1 MTRHGVRLLVSF
13 LVSRLLYA
21 AVVIFGVS
29 IAVFFLIRIG
39 GDPSALF
46 LPPEASVEEIARF
59 RHLMGFDRPL
69 PVQYVEFLSRAL
81 VGDFGMSL
89 RYEQP
94 AMRLVLDRLPATLE
108 LSGVALLMALLASI
122 PLAILAATFRG
133 SLMDRTS
140 LLISLVGQSFPAFW
154 LAIMLILIFSETL
167 QVLPPSGRGGWQ
179 NLIMPAIVLATY
191 STAIITRLL
200 RSSMIEV
207 LQSDYIRTARGKGV
221 SEWRIILKHALR
233 NAAIPTLTVIG
244 LQVGALLGG
253 AVITEEIFAYPG
265 IGRLAIQAIAN
276 RDFTVVQ
283 AFVLLMAV
291 IIVGINLLVDLSY
304 GLLDPRLRRSK

>member
-1 MTRHGVRLLVSF
+1 MANF
-13 LVSRLLYA
+13 LISRLLYA
-21 AVVIFGVS
+21 TVVLLGVS
-29 IAVFFLIRIG
+29 AAVFFLIRIG

-46 LPPEASVEEIARF
+46 LPPEASIEDIQRF

-69 PVQYVEFLSRAL
+69 IIQYWDFLSRAL
-81 VGDFGMSL
+81 RGDFGMSL

-94 AMRLVLDRLPATLE
+94 AMQLVLERVPATLQLGGAAFL
-108 LSGVALLMALLASI
+108 LSIALAL
-122 PLAILAATFRG
+122 PLAILAAANRG
-133 SLMDRTS
+133 SIIDRAS
-140 LLISLVGQSFPAFW
+140 LLISLIGQSFPAFW
-154 LAIMLILIFSETL
+154 LAIMLILLFSETF
-167 QVLPPSGRGGWQ
+167 QVLPPSGRGNWQ
-179 NLIMPAIVLATY
+179 NLVMPAIVLATY

-207 LQSDYIRTARGKGV
+207 LQSDYVRTARGKGV
-221 SEWRIILKHALR
+221 RESRIILSHALR

-244 LQVGALLGG
+244 LQIGALLGG
-253 AVITEEIFAYPG
+253 AVITEEVFAYPG

-283 AFVLLMAV
+283 AFVLFMAAV
-291 IIVGINLLVDLSY
+291 IVTINLLVDLSY

>member
-1 MTRHGVRLLVSF
+1 MFAF
-13 LVSRLLYA
+13 LISRLLYA
-21 AVVIFGVS
+21 AAVVLGVS
-29 IAVFFLIRIG
+29 VAVFFLIRIG

-46 LPPEASVEEIARF
+46 LPPEASLEEIANF

-69 PVQYVEFLSRAL
+69 AVQYFEFISRA
-81 VGDFGMSL
+81 VQGDFGMSL

-94 AMRLVLDRLPATLE
+94 AMQLVLDRLPATLE
-108 LSGVALLMALLASI
+108 LSGVALAMAISVAV

-133 SLMDRTS
+133 SAVDRTS
-140 LLISLVGQSFPAFW
+140 LLVSLIGQSFPAFW
-154 LAIMLILIFSETL
+154 LAIMLILIFSETFAI
-167 QVLPPSGRGGWQ
+167 LPPSGRGGWQ
-179 NLIMPAIVLATY
+179 HLIMPAIVLATY
-191 STAIITRLL
+191 STAIIMRLL

-221 SEWRIILKHALR
+221 SECNIVLKHALR

-304 GLLDPRLRRSK
+304 GLLDPRLRRGK

>member
-1 MTRHGVRLLVSF
+1 MERSAVLFAF
-13 LVSRLLYA
+13 LISRLLYA
-21 AVVIFGVS
+21 VAVVLGVS

-46 LPPEASVEEIARF
+46 LPPEASLEEIANF

-69 PVQYVEFLSRAL
+69 PVQYFEFISRA
-81 VGDFGMSL
+81 VQGDFGMSL

-94 AMRLVLDRLPATLE
+94 AMQLVLDRLPATLE
-108 LSGVALLMALLASI
+108 LSGVALAMAILVAV
-122 PLAILAATFRG
+122 PLAILAAAFRG
-133 SLMDRTS
+133 SAMDRTS
-140 LLISLVGQSFPAFW
+140 LLVSLIGQSFPAFW
-154 LAIMLILIFSETL
+154 LAIMLILIFSETFHI
-167 QVLPPSGRGGWQ
+167 LPPSGRGSWQ
-179 NLIMPAIVLATY
+179 HLIMPAVVLATY

-221 SEWRIILKHALR
+221 SERRIILKHALR

>member
-1 MTRHGVRLLVSF
+1 MFALLI
-13 LVSRLLYA
+13 SRLLYA
-21 AVVIFGVS
+21 VAVVFGVS
-29 IAVFFLIRIG
+29 VAVFFLIRIG

-46 LPPEASVEEIARF
+46 LPPEASLEEIANF

-69 PVQYVEFLSRAL
+69 PIQYFEFISRA
-81 VGDFGMSL
+81 VQGDFGMSL

-94 AMRLVLDRLPATLE
+94 AMQLVLDRLPATLE
-108 LSGVALLMALLASI
+108 LSGVALAMAILVAV

-133 SLMDRTS
+133 SAMDRTS
-140 LLISLVGQSFPAFW
+140 LLVSLIGQSFPAFW
-154 LAIMLILIFSETL
+154 LAIMLILIFSETF
-167 QVLPPSGRGGWQ
+167 QFLPPSGRGSWQ
-179 NLIMPAIVLATY
+179 HLIMPAIVLATY

-221 SEWRIILKHALR
+221 SERKIVLKHALR

-304 GLLDPRLRRSK
+304 GLLDPRLRRGK

>member
-1 MTRHGVRLLVSF
+1 MSAFLL
-13 LVSRLLYA
+13 SRILYA
-21 AVVIFGVS
+21 IAVIFGVS

-46 LPPEASVEEIARF
+46 LPPEASAEEIARF
-59 RHLMGFDRPL
+59 RHLMGFDRSL
-69 PVQYVEFLSRAL
+69 GAQYLDFLGRAL
-81 VGDFGMSL
+81 RGDFGMSL

-94 AMRLVLDRLPATLE
+94 AMQLVLDRVPATLE
-108 LSGVALLMALLASI
+108 LSGMALGLSLVVSI
-122 PLAILAATFRG
+122 PLAIVAAAWRG
-133 SLMDRTS
+133 SIADRAS
-140 LLISLVGQSFPAFW
+140 LLVSLIGQSFPAFW
-154 LAIMLILIFSETL
+154 LAIMLILLFSETFHI
-167 QVLPPSGRGGWQ
+167 LPPSGRGGVRH
-179 NLIMPAIVLATY
+179 LIMPAVVLATY

-221 SEWRIILKHALR
+221 SERRIVLKHALR

-253 AVITEEIFAYPG
+253 AVITEEVFAYPG
-265 IGRLAIQAIAN
+265 IGRLAIQAISN

-283 AFVLLMAV
+283 AFVLVMATA
-291 IIVGINLLVDLSY
+291 IVSINLLVDLSY
-304 GLLDPRLRRSK
+304 GFLDPRLRKGK